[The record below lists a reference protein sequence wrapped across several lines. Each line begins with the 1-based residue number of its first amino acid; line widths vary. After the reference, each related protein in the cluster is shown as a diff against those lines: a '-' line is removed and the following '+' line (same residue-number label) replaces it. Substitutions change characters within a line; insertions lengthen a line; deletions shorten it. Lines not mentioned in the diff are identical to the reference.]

1 MYLSIFLLFW
11 PSFYLYNYK
20 KKNIPDKINNNYL
33 SFFHSI
39 IITILSGY
47 FFNNNLLEGSLKD
60 LIYNFSSSY
69 FIYDS
74 TKILIQKRWNDIA
87 YIYHHFVCV
96 YMLSTFNN
104 GIDVHLISKILYIG
118 EMSNFFN
125 YIVYYMIKL
134 NYSKNN
140 IKIMKTF
147 QLLWF
152 SYYRVYYFTSI
163 LITDFTKFNDRLL
176 VWFMIS
182 IYIMGL
188 LWGWGQVKSYIKG

>member
-1 MYLSIFLLFW
+1 
-11 PSFYLYNYK
+11 
-20 KKNIPDKINNNYL
+20 
-33 SFFHSI
+33 
-39 IITILSGY
+39 
-47 FFNNNLLEGSLKD
+47 
-60 LIYNFSSSY
+60 
-69 FIYDS
+69 
-74 TKILIQKRWNDIA
+74 
-87 YIYHHFVCV
+87 
-96 YMLSTFNN
+96 
-104 GIDVHLISKILYIG
+104 
-118 EMSNFFN
+118 MSNFFN